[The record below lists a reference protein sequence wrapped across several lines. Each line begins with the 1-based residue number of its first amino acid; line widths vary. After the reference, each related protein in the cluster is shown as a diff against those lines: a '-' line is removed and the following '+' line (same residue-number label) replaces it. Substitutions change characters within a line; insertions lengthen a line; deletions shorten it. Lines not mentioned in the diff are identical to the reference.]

1 MLHAY
6 IFSACRTP
14 MGRFRGAL
22 SSLAATDLGSQAIA
36 AALHQSRIP
45 PDAVESVILGQVLT
59 AGVGQAPARQAALQA
74 GLPAQ
79 VAALTINQVCG
90 SGLQA
95 VMLAAQAVRCHDA
108 EVVVAGGME
117 SMSRAGYALPRDAP
131 SLGDRTLIDTLQHD
145 GLTCARSGRLM
156 GDIAEG
162 LALQLG
168 LTRQELDQYA
178 LESHRRACAAIA
190 AGTFREEIVPV
201 TVRVKGQDRHVEQDE
216 GPRAETSLESLAAL
230 PPVFRPEG
238 VVTAG
243 NSSMISDGAAALVIG
258 SEVTAQRYGISPL
271 ARIVAAVTVGGLPED
286 LFLAPVQAIRQVTQ
300 RAQCS
305 LQDIDL
311 FEINEAF
318 AAQVLG
324 CLKGLDLAPDR
335 VNVHGGAIALGH
347 PLGAS
352 GARVLVT
359 LLHSLRQQNKR
370 LGIAALCLGG
380 GNAVA
385 MLVERC

>member
-14 MGRFRGAL
+14 IGRFRGVL

-45 PDAVESVILGQVLT
+45 AAGVESVILGQVLT
-59 AGVGQAPARQAALQA
+59 AGAGQAPARQAALHA
-74 GLPAQ
+74 GVPAK
-79 VAALTINQVCG
+79 AGAMTINQVCG

-95 VMLAAQAVRCHDA
+95 VMLAAQAVRSHDA

-117 SMSRAGYALPRDAP
+117 SMSRAGFVMSRDT
-131 SLGDRTLIDTLQHD
+131 SSFGDRTLVDTLQFD
-145 GLTCARSGRLM
+145 GLTCATSQRLM

-162 LALQLG
+162 LSQQLG
-168 LTRQELDQYA
+168 LTRGDLDQYA
-178 LESHRRACAAIA
+178 LESHRRACSAIA

-201 TVRVKGQDRHVEQDE
+201 TVRAKGQDRRIELDE
-216 GPRAETSLESLAAL
+216 GPRAETSRESLAAL
-230 PPVFRPEG
+230 PPVFRSEG

-243 NSSMISDGAAALVIG
+243 NASMISDGAAALVIG
-258 SEVTAQRYGISPL
+258 SEVTAKRYGIPPL
-271 ARIVAAVTVGGLPED
+271 ARIVASVTVGGPPED
-286 LFLAPVQAIRQVTQ
+286 LFLAPVQAILQVTQ

-324 CLKGLDLAPDR
+324 CLRGLDLTSDR
-335 VNVHGGAIALGH
+335 VNLHGGAIALGH

-359 LLHSLRQQNKR
+359 LLHSLRHHNKR
-370 LGIAALCLGG
+370 RGVAALCLGG

>member
-1 MLHAY
+1 ML
-6 IFSACRTP
+6 
-14 MGRFRGAL
+14 
-22 SSLAATDLGSQAIA
+22 
-36 AALHQSRIP
+36 
-45 PDAVESVILGQVLT
+45 
-59 AGVGQAPARQAALQA
+59 
-74 GLPAQ
+74 AQ

-95 VMLAAQAVRCHDA
+95 VMLAAQAVRSHDA

-117 SMSRAGYALPRDAP
+117 SMSRAGYVLSRDAP
-131 SLGDRTLIDTLQHD
+131 SLGDRTLIDTLQFD
-145 GLTCARSGRLM
+145 GLTCAISQRLM

-162 LALQLG
+162 LSQQLG
-168 LTRQELDQYA
+168 LSRLELDQYA
-178 LESHRRACAAIA
+178 MESHRRACAASA

-201 TVRVKGQDRHVEQDE
+201 TVRVRGQDRYIEHDE

-230 PPVFRPEG
+230 SPAFRSQG

-243 NSSMISDGAAALVIG
+243 NASMISDGAAALLIG
-258 SEVTAQRYGISPL
+258 SEVTAKRYNIQPL
-271 ARIVAAVTVGGLPED
+271 ARIVSAVTVGGPPED
-286 LFLAPVQAIRQVTQ
+286 LFLAPVEAILKVTQ

-324 CLKGLDLAPDR
+324 CLRGLDLSPDR

-370 LGIAALCLGG
+370 LGVAALCLGG